1 MWDKAKMRSFRVA
14 SSSLNRLVVF
24 LIALKGGGEIPEWFI
39 HTTSRVIGVLL
50 SLGHRL
56 LNRFPTDGLCCS
68 SQKQGSSF
76 MSFLTK
82 TTTEHEGK
90 RGMKWNAVYFKQE
103 GLNGTGS
110 VQLCNVQNVSPDVTK
125 EGTRVPFGKHKM
137 PSRICVGLSYLISAA
152 PSSFSIIRKWLLIR
166 RRSILCQRVYKW
178 PQHTLA
184 ASPPVM
190 GLMSGRHAYILCNS
204 LSLTDSALSY
214 AT

>member
-1 MWDKAKMRSFRVA
+1 MVSV
-14 SSSLNRLVVF
+14 
-24 LIALKGGGEIPEWFI
+24 
-39 HTTSRVIGVLL
+39 VLL
-50 SLGHRL
+50 RSKAAVLWA
-56 LNRFPTDGLCCS
+56 F
-68 SQKQGSSF
+68 SQKPQQN
-76 MSFLTK
+76 M
-82 TTTEHEGK
+82 
-90 RGMKWNAVYFKQE
+90 RANVAWNEMPAVYFKQE

-190 GLMSGRHAYILCNS
+190 GLMGDMLTFFAIRCLWLTLHYLMPPKRRAEERFHPRLLQAKIAHYIPVETACSGNR
-204 LSLTDSALSY
+204 
-214 AT
+214 

>member
-1 MWDKAKMRSFRVA
+1 MEEEFRRTLKFRPSTIKQIPYRWSLLFFSEARQQFYELSHKNHSRTWGQTWHEMKCLQFILSTYFVFSKEQMMWRKSWM
-14 SSSLNRLVVF
+14 
-24 LIALKGGGEIPEWFI
+24 G
-39 HTTSRVIGVLL
+39 
-50 SLGHRL
+50 
-56 LNRFPTDGLCCS
+56 
-68 SQKQGSSF
+68 Q
-76 MSFLTK
+76 
-82 TTTEHEGK
+82 
-90 RGMKWNAVYFKQE
+90 
-103 GLNGTGS
+103 GS

-152 PSSFSIIRKWLLIR
+152 TSFSIIRKWLLIR

-178 PQHTLA
+178 PQHTVA

-190 GLMSGRHAYILCNS
+190 GLMSGRYAYILCKS

>member
-1 MWDKAKMRSFRVA
+1 MIHSHDITCHRRSLKFRPSTIKQIPYRWYLLFFSEA
-14 SSSLNRLVVF
+14 RQQFYELSHKNHNRTWGQTWHEMKCLQFILSTYFVF
-24 LIALKGGGEIPEWFI
+24 LKEQMMW
-39 HTTSRVIGVLL
+39 R
-50 SLGHRL
+50 
-56 LNRFPTDGLCCS
+56 
-68 SQKQGSSF
+68 
-76 MSFLTK
+76 
-82 TTTEHEGK
+82 
-90 RGMKWNAVYFKQE
+90 RGWMGQ
-103 GLNGTGS
+103 GS

-178 PQHTLA
+178 PQHTVA

-204 LSLTDSALSY
+204 LSWSDSALSY

>member
-1 MWDKAKMRSFRVA
+1 MVSV
-14 SSSLNRLVVF
+14 
-24 LIALKGGGEIPEWFI
+24 
-39 HTTSRVIGVLL
+39 VLL
-50 SLGHRL
+50 RSKAAVLWA
-56 LNRFPTDGLCCS
+56 F
-68 SQKQGSSF
+68 SQKPQQN
-76 MSFLTK
+76 M
-82 TTTEHEGK
+82 
-90 RGMKWNAVYFKQE
+90 RANVAWNEMPAVYFKQE

-110 VQLCNVQNVSPDVTK
+110 VQLCNVQNVTPDVTK